1 MIWKIPQLRVESQ
14 QHVWSLPHFSTALA
28 QQLRPLSTTG
38 LEHSSKGVHL
48 EHSSIKWRGRPTP
61 TGDGWLKS
69 DGEPVYPV
77 SGEDIPQREHG
88 IGRAK
93 DKTGTV

>member
-1 MIWKIPQLRVESQ
+1 MIGRIPRLWVESQ
-14 QHVWSLPHFSTALA
+14 QHVWSLPHLALA

-38 LEHSSKGVHL
+38 L

-88 IGRAK
+88 IGRPK
-93 DKTGTV
+93 DKTGDV